1 MVAIFTWKTTERNRQ
16 LLRRSWRTK
25 VCASDGASRRPLASF
40 FLFFVLARPI
50 SNRQTK
56 DDARHSDRSLPRYRT
71 WRTNS
76 NLSLDCLLFLFFFSN
91 EIRLESSN
99 RIRRR
104 PSSGGRWN
112 WYATCFHRT
121 TFFYSGGGGNFR
133 CRHWKT
139 RPAGSVS
146 PSTMI
151 GLRQWRTSGPPHLHT
166 AGIKGLVPPGPS
178 RAVETN
184 KQTRLLLICIR
195 PEIKGTR
202 PTLFF

>member
-121 TFFYSGGGGNFR
+121 TFFYSGGGGIFDADIEKHVQPAA
-133 CRHWKT
+133 CR
-139 RPAGSVS
+139 R
-146 PSTMI
+146 
-151 GLRQWRTSGPPHLHT
+151 RQWSAFDSGALP
-166 AGIKGLVPPGPS
+166 V
-178 RAVETN
+178 
-184 KQTRLLLICIR
+184 LLICIR
-195 PEIKGTR
+195 PELRGSFPRGLLEQWK
-202 PTLFF
+202 PTNKHDFCSFAYDRK

>member
-76 NLSLDCLLFLFFFSN
+76 NLSLDCLLFFCFFFN

-121 TFFYSGGGGNFR
+121 TFFYSGGGGDFSMQTLKNTSSR
-133 CRHWKT
+133 QRVAVDND
-139 RPAGSVS
+139 R
-146 PSTMI
+146 PSTVAHFRSSSFAY
-151 GLRQWRTSGPPHLHT
+151 GR
-166 AGIKGLVPPGPS
+166 
-178 RAVETN
+178 N
-184 KQTRLLLICIR
+184 
-195 PEIKGTR
+195 
-202 PTLFF
+202 